1 MLRRGNRHV
10 DPMRT
15 CIDARLAA
23 LVDLGAAH
31 PRRLQ
36 KDCVV
41 ERAELDSGVARRLG
55 RDVEPAFRAKSTTA
69 VLPVGRL
76 RPVAPQPNLQKAT
89 LSSRPH
95 KPSSATADVN

>member
-15 CIDARLAA
+15 GIDARLAT
-23 LVDLGAAH
+23 LGVDLGAAH

-55 RDVEPAFRAKSTTA
+55 RDVEPALPREVDDSGPPRRPSAAGRA
-69 VLPVGRL
+69 
-76 RPVAPQPNLQKAT
+76 
-89 LSSRPH
+89 
-95 KPSSATADVN
+95 SA